1 MFVRSAG
8 FRRRNANQSCPNY
21 FKAISKEERRMKV
34 RKIVAGLAA
43 VSMLAAFSAQVVAAA
58 DTVTVTAS
66 KVEAKAGE
74 EVTLNIDLA
83 DVPAAG
89 ISVAEFAIKY
99 DSSVLTDV
107 TVEAGAIANTGV
119 DSAEPIEGL
128 TAFYTTVSDGVVYV
142 NYSTGLTDSKYYIT
156 QGGTF
161 AVVKAKVAAGAKA
174 DTYPV
179 EIVAIDRADYQGA
192 TASTNTVKFGV
203 FNADMTESTLY
214 EAKVT
219 NGSVTVIDEDKPTE
233 STEGSTDNTQGGDV
247 VYGDVDCN
255 GKVELLDVI
264 LLNKNLLGM
273 EKLSDKGSKNANV
286 NNDNAVDG
294 TDSLFILK
302 SLVSLV
308 TLPVQ
313 G

>member
-1 MFVRSAG
+1 
-8 FRRRNANQSCPNY
+8 
-21 FKAISKEERRMKV
+21 MKV